1 MSDSQGRRMSDR
13 VQTELR
19 SALAPILI
27 VIVWYFI
34 TGDID
39 RMEARLSNV
48 QDNTQ
53 ALAVM
58 ASRLQ
63 DRDVRTREAYV
74 LAQDN
79 AKAHERVVITL
90 REHERRIDRLEIRV
104 DRDRAFFGAGLSSD
118 KCAAMGLGAPL
129 IQIPLRAGPNR
140 SRCEPKR
147 RQAGLAHVG

>member
-13 VQTELR
+13 VQAELR

-63 DRDVRTREAYV
+63 DRDVQTREAYV

-90 REHERRIDRLEIRV
+90 REHERRIDRLEVRI
-104 DRDRAFFGAGLSSD
+104 DRDRAYFKVGQFSGE
-118 KCAAMGLGAPL
+118 CAAVDAEPP
-129 IQIPLRAGPNR
+129 IFQIPLRAVLFPA
-140 SRCEPKR
+140 RCEPKR
-147 RQAGLAHVG
+147 RQVGLAHVG

>member
-1 MSDSQGRRMSDR
+1 MSDAQGRRVADR
-13 VQTELR
+13 VHAELR

-34 TGDID
+34 TGDIA

-48 QDNTQ
+48 QENTQ
-53 ALAVM
+53 TLAVL

-63 DRDVRTREAYV
+63 DRDARVQETYV

-90 REHERRIDRLEIRV
+90 REHERRIDRMERRY
-104 DRDRAFFGAGLSSD
+104 D
-118 KCAAMGLGAPL
+118 
-129 IQIPLRAGPNR
+129 R
-140 SRCEPKR
+140 SRATSRFLPPY
-147 RQAGLAHVG
+147 LVHVGAAQ